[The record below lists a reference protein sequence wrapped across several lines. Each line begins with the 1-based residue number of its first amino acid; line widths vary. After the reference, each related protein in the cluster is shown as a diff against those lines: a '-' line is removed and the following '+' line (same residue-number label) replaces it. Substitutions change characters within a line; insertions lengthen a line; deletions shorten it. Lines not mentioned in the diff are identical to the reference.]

1 MLHGLR
7 QFGHKLR
14 IEGFYLLIGNMEFF
28 LNRCQHSLHYDL
40 HGFMVG
46 HVSNFGYHDVEQ
58 LAQRSIVFI
67 ITLGNCQKH
76 IAGEYHGNMGGKTV
90 VRKAVVLFPK
100 QQAALASLEKHLDV
114 PAMAVDADYVIL
126 AKAHVRADY
135 GNPIFAV
142 VAVANADDAG
152 INAIFAIIV
161 LPNFYG
167 YRQKIPGTATA
178 FLARSKNLLDV
189 HWFSFKEV
197 ESFVAALYHSNCVKA
212 KLPDIQ
218 KLLGIG
224 EPAVKEDIL
233 RSVACCQGSLQEIYH
248 DRSGLLAGHEPA
260 LPSNSALVYLVAGA
274 ENLFIIIRCHKG
286 VVDGQEGAAIR
297 PSQGQQLETLLATH

>member
-90 VRKAVVLFPK
+90 IRKAVVLFPK

-114 PAMAVDADYVIL
+114 PAMAVDAD
-126 AKAHVRADY
+126 D
-135 GNPIFAV
+135 IFQRL
-142 VAVANADDAG
+142 G
-152 INAIFAIIV
+152 
-161 LPNFYG
+161 
-167 YRQKIPGTATA
+167 
-178 FLARSKNLLDV
+178 FLNRK
-189 HWFSFKEV
+189 KQ
-197 ESFVAALYHSNCVKA
+197 AALKARGCPKFCV
-212 KLPDIQ
+212 
-218 KLLGIG
+218 
-224 EPAVKEDIL
+224 
-233 RSVACCQGSLQEIYH
+233 
-248 DRSGLLAGHEPA
+248 
-260 LPSNSALVYLVAGA
+260 NS
-274 ENLFIIIRCHKG
+274 I
-286 VVDGQEGAAIR
+286 
-297 PSQGQQLETLLATH
+297 S